1 MTGESSTR
9 AQGSGAGD
17 GAVGGGLESILGPN
31 SLHTDFAPIVDLL
44 TNEVIGYEA
53 NVSGPENSAFRDPS
67 ALASAARA
75 MDMTVDLDLVRW
87 AGAVDGA
94 AKMESVQDLPLFI
107 AIDPDTLP
115 HLPDRGA
122 QGSGNGTGTAVLQLD
137 ETALIR
143 RPAQLLRAVA
153 DVRRLGWAIAV
164 DHVGVR
170 PESLALL
177 PLLEP
182 DVVKL
187 DRSLITR
194 SPGRFTAR
202 VVNAVAAYTE
212 RTGAIVMAE
221 GIDTEEGVSVALA
234 LGARVGQGRYFTEQN
249 PTPVNSAER
258 TSPLNFRTSPDRGS
272 MLRTSPYQLAV
283 AGRDSKPSTK
293 RLLVEVSKGLES
305 TAAQSLQTAV
315 ILGSFEQS
323 KHFTPLT
330 AHRWEVMATRA
341 ALVGALA
348 VGMDAEPAPR
358 VRGANLEPNDP
369 VRDEWVVVVLSPH
382 FSAVLAA
389 KDLGDTGPEMQRR
402 FSYVLSHD
410 PQLTVDCARSL
421 MLRLPVERTGL

>member
-1 MTGESSTR
+1 MSGETSTR
-9 AQGSGAGD
+9 AYD
-17 GAVGGGLESILGPN
+17 GGGLESILGPG

-44 TNEVIGYEA
+44 TKEVTGYEA
-53 NVSGPENSAFRDPS
+53 IVSGPEGSAFRDPS

-94 AKMESVQDLPLFI
+94 ESTAALEGLPLFI

-115 HLPDRGA
+115 HLPDRGDVDS
-122 QGSGNGTGTAVLQLD
+122 GSAVLQLD
-137 ETALIR
+137 ETSLIR
-143 RPAQLLRAVA
+143 RPAQLLRTVA

-187 DRSLITR
+187 DRSLITQR
-194 SPGRFTAR
+194 PSRFTAR

-221 GIDTEEGVSVALA
+221 GIDTEEDVDIAIA
-234 LGARVGQGRYFTEQN
+234 LGARFGQGRWFTGQN
-249 PTPVNSAER
+249 LTPADPSNAV
-258 TSPLNFRTSPDRGS
+258 SPFNFRTSSERGTLPKS
-272 MLRTSPYQLAV
+272 SPYQLAA
-283 AGRDSKPSTK
+283 AGRDPKPSTK
-293 RLLVEVSKGLES
+293 QLLVEVSKGLES
-305 TAAQSLQTAV
+305 IAGESLQTAV
-315 ILGSFEQS
+315 ILGSFE
-323 KHFTPLT
+323 KREHFTVLT
-330 AHRWEVMATRA
+330 AKRWEVMATRA

-348 VGMDAEPAPR
+348 AGIDSEPAPR
-358 VRGANLEPNDP
+358 VRGADLEPDDP
-369 VRDEWVVVVLSPH
+369 VREEWVVVVLSPH
-382 FSAVLAA
+382 FAAVLAA
-389 KDLGDTGPEMQRR
+389 KDMGDTGPDMARR

-410 PQLTVDCARSL
+410 PQLTVECARSL
-421 MLRLPVERTGL
+421 LLRLPVERTGL

>member
-1 MTGESSTR
+1 MNGGTSTR
-9 AQGSGAGD
+9 AYD
-17 GAVGGGLESILGPN
+17 GGGLESILGPN
-31 SLHTDFAPIVDLL
+31 SLRTDFAPLVDLL

-53 NVSGPENSAFRDPS
+53 IVRGPEDSAFAEPA

-94 AKMESVQDLPLFI
+94 AGTKELEGLPLFI

-115 HLPDRGA
+115 HLPDRGDVDA
-122 QGSGNGTGTAVLQLD
+122 GTAVLQLD

-194 SPGRFTAR
+194 KPGSFTAR

-221 GIDTEEGVSVALA
+221 GIDTEDAVGIALA
-234 LGARVGQGRYFTEQN
+234 LGARVGQGRFFTEQR
-249 PTPVNSAER
+249 TAPVERSAR
-258 TSPLNFRTSPDRGS
+258 LSPLNFRTSPERGS
-272 MLRTSPYQLAV
+272 LPRSSPYQLAA

-305 TAAQSLQTAV
+305 IAGQSLQTAV
-315 ILGSFEQS
+315 ILGSFE
-323 KHFTPLT
+323 KREHFTALT
-330 AHRWEVMATRA
+330 ARRWEVMATSA

-348 VGMDAEPAPR
+348 VGMDPEPAPR
-358 VRGANLEPNDP
+358 VRGADLEPDDP
-369 VRDEWVVVVLSPH
+369 VRAEWVVVVLSPH

-389 KDLGDTGPEMQRR
+389 KDFGDTGPDMDRR

-421 MLRLPVERTGL
+421 LLRLPVERTGL

>member
-1 MTGESSTR
+1 MNGDTSTR
-9 AQGSGAGD
+9 NFD
-17 GAVGGGLESILGPN
+17 GGGLESILGPG
-31 SLHTDFAPIVDLL
+31 SLHIDFVPLVDLL
-44 TNEVIGYEA
+44 TSEVIGHEA
-53 NVSGPENSAFRDPS
+53 IVGGPEGSAFGDPA

-75 MDMTVDLDLVRW
+75 MNMTVDLDLVRW
-87 AGAVDGA
+87 EGAVGRIADSDSLKA
-94 AKMESVQDLPLFI
+94 VPLFI
-107 AIDPDTLP
+107 AIDPDSLA
-115 HLPDRGA
+115 HLPDRA
-122 QGSGNGTGTAVLQLD
+122 QAGSGTAVLQLD
-137 ETALIR
+137 ETSLIR

-194 SPGRFTAR
+194 KPSLFTAR

-221 GIDTEEGVSVALA
+221 GIDNEEAVHIALA

-249 PTPVNSAER
+249 RSPVEPSEKL
-258 TSPLNFRTSPDRGS
+258 SPLSFRTSPERGS
-272 MLRTSPYQLAV
+272 MPRASPYELAA

-293 RLLVEVSKGLES
+293 RLLVEMSKGLES
-305 TAAQSLQTAV
+305 IASQSLQTAV
-315 ILGSFEQS
+315 ILGSFE
-323 KHFTPLT
+323 KREHFTSLT
-330 AHRWEVMATRA
+330 ARRWEVMATQA

-348 VGMDAEPAPR
+348 QGMGSEPAPK
-358 VRGANLEPNDP
+358 VRGADLEPGDP
-369 VRDEWVVVVLSPH
+369 VCEEWVVVVLSPH
-382 FSAVLAA
+382 FSAILAA
-389 KDLGDTGPEMQRR
+389 KDLGDTGADMERK

-421 MLRLPVERTGL
+421 LSRLPVERTGL